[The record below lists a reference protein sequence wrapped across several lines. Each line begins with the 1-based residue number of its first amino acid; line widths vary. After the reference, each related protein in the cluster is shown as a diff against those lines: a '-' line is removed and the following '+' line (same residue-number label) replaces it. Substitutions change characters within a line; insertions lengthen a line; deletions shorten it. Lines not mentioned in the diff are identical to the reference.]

1 LEDDYFGT
9 QCKPQLA
16 RVMTQIITH
25 KFHVEAVSNWLTTA
39 KTRQQGKDMLKKKR
53 QCAPTSTH
61 VH

>member
-1 LEDDYFGT
+1 
-9 QCKPQLA
+9 
-16 RVMTQIITH
+16 MTQIITH